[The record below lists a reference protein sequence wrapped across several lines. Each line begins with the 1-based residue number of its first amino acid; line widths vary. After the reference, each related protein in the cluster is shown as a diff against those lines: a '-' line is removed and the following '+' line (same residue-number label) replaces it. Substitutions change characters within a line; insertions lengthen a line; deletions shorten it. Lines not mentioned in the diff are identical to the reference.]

1 MSADDDAAGP
11 PVSGGAGGVW
21 APPDAAL
28 GETAVEHAAHGANGA
43 DGAVESPA
51 PGTSQAVFRRR
62 TNGWAK
68 GALVAGVV
76 GLAPLAVGFAVAA
89 FVQTG
94 RRGEKGRGMA
104 VGGLAASVV
113 WIAVGAV
120 VGAMLLSPGDGASG
134 DGGKGRATVL
144 SRLQAGDCFAGFRKS
159 ATDVAVTALPCTR
172 PHDGEVVAQAALP
185 DDAEYPGDKKSAG
198 EATKVCTDRLAFLV
212 KSRYY
217 EDLDVYLDKPDQAA
231 WRAGDRH
238 VTCVM
243 RYGGAGSLAAPLAA
257 TLDPAKKTLQE
268 FEAGDCFADW
278 KGADAAARA
287 VPCTEPHKV
296 QVYAA
301 FDLPWEGLATSGVSW
316 AYPGKKIIDENA
328 ARGCRRRAAKAF
340 AGHARPAE
348 VRTDFVGPSAKAWYF
363 GVQKVICLLRA
374 DKGTLK
380 RSVLGK

>member
-1 MSADDDAAGP
+1 MSPAGD
-11 PVSGGAGGVW
+11 SRRATEW

-28 GETAVEHAAHGANGA
+28 ADDASGAAPQGVSVGGGWAA
-43 DGAVESPA
+43 DAPA
-51 PGTSQAVFRRR
+51 PMVEASQGPERRVS
-62 TNGWAK
+62 GWAK
-68 GALVAGVV
+68 AALVAGLV

-89 FVQTG
+89 FMQVR
-94 RRGEKGRGMA
+94 RRGGRYRGMA
-104 VGGLAASVV
+104 VGGLVASAVWVV
-113 WIAVGAV
+113 VGAV
-120 VGAMLLSPGDGASG
+120 IAVMLFSPGGGDSG
-134 DGGKGRATVL
+134 GDGKGRETVL
-144 SRLQAGDCFAGFRKS
+144 SRLKAGDCFAGFRKE
-159 ATDVAVTALPCTR
+159 AMDVAVTALPCTR

-185 DDAEYPGDKKSAG
+185 DDDAYPGDKGLAG

-243 RYGGAGSLAAPLAA
+243 RYSGTGTLASPLVA
-257 TLDPAKKTLQE
+257 TLDPARKTLQE
-268 FEAGDCFADW
+268 FEAGDCFTEW
-278 KGADAAARA
+278 KGAEAAARA

-328 ARGCRRRAAKAF
+328 SRGCRKRAAKAF
-340 AGHARPAE
+340 TTHVRPAG